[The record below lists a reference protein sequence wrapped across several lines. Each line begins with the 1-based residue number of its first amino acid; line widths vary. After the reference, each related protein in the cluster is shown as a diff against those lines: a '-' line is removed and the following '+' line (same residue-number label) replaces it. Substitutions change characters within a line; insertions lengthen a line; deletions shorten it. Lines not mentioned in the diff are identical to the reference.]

1 MTINVSITAPV
12 TLSQYAKTLPEN
24 DPSRTFVENM
34 VMESDLMAAIPIL
47 PANMGKRAFMD
58 IASVPT
64 VGFRGLN
71 QAANNVSGDFNL
83 REEDTFFID
92 EYIMVDRALVDRL
105 GTEHQYRQERVT
117 STALGQMFS
126 QQLIKGDRSTNPSGP
141 DGFQVRADNP
151 GTGTFPNQVNPY
163 NWIHNST
170 SSGGAALSLAN
181 LDQLYWLVNKPTHFI
196 VPRTLMP
203 FFDAAARN
211 NTLVN
216 QTVSYAKDDFGRRII
231 KYKDLP
237 LLFGYEPDD
246 TPDML
251 PMTEVAAGGGAAV
264 TGSIYCVSLRDGG
277 VYAIEQTPLS
287 VLNEGMVVGQ
297 PFYSIHVKWDWGI
310 AREHPRA
317 LARLDSITAS
327 AITA

>member
-12 TLSQYAKTLPEN
+12 TLAQYAQTLPEN
-24 DPSRTFVENM
+24 DPSRVFVENM

-47 PANMGKRAFMD
+47 PANMGKRAYLD
-58 IASVPT
+58 IAATPS

-71 QAANNVSGDFNL
+71 TAASNISGQFNL

-105 GTEHQYRQERVT
+105 GTEHQYRQEKVT
-117 STALGQMFS
+117 STALGQLFS
-126 QQLIKGDRSTNPSGP
+126 QQLVKGDRTSSPTGP
-141 DGFQVRADNP
+141 DGFQVRCTN
-151 GTGTFPNQVNPY
+151 TSY
-163 NWIHNST
+163 NWLHNSV

-181 LDQLYWLVNKPTHFI
+181 LDQLYWLVNKPTHFV

-203 FFDAAARN
+203 YFDAAARN

-251 PMTEVAAGGGAAV
+251 PMTEVAFGGGSAV

-277 VYAIEQTPLS
+277 CYAIEQTPLS
-287 VLNEGMVVGQ
+287 VINEGMVIGQ
-297 PFYSIHVKWDWGI
+297 PFYSIHVKWDWGV
-310 AREHPRA
+310 AREHPRSM
-317 LARLDSITAS
+317 ARLDSITAA

>member
-1 MTINVSITAPV
+1 MTINVSISAPL
-12 TLSQYAKTLPEN
+12 TLWQYAKTLPEN

-34 VMESDLMAAIPIL
+34 VMESDLMAAIPFL
-47 PANMGKRAFMD
+47 PANMGKRTFLD
-58 IASVPT
+58 ISQTST

-71 QAANNVSGDFNL
+71 TAASNVSGDFNL

-105 GTEHQYRQERVT
+105 GSEHQYRQEKVT

-126 QQLIKGDRSTNPSGP
+126 QQLIKGDRTSTPTGP
-141 DGFQVRADNP
+141 DGMQARCTQLN
-151 GTGTFPNQVNPY
+151 Y
-163 NWIHNST
+163 NWLHNSA

-181 LDQLYWLVNKPTHFI
+181 LDILYWLVNKPTHFV

-203 FFDAAARN
+203 YFDAAARN
-211 NTLVN
+211 NSLVN

-246 TPDML
+246 TPDLL
-251 PMTEVAAGGGAAV
+251 PMTEVASGGGSAV

-277 VYAIEQTPLS
+277 FYAIEQTPLS
-287 VLNEGMVVGQ
+287 VINEGLVVGQ
-297 PFYSIHVKWDWGI
+297 PFFSIHVKWDWGV
-310 AREHPRA
+310 AREHPRSV
-317 LARLDSITAS
+317 ARLDSIAVG

>member
-1 MTINVSITAPV
+1 MAINVTISAPV
-12 TLSQYAKTLPEN
+12 TLAQYAKTLPEN
-24 DPSRTFVENM
+24 DPSRVFVENM

-47 PANMGKRAFMD
+47 PANMGKRAFID
-58 IASVPT
+58 IAKTPV

-71 QAANNVSGDFNL
+71 TGASNVSGDFNL

-92 EYIMVDRALVDRL
+92 EYVFVDRALVDRL
-105 GTEHQYRQERVT
+105 GSEHQYRQEKVT

-126 QQLIKGDRSTNPSGP
+126 QQLLKGDRSSNPEGP
-141 DGFQVRADNP
+141 DGFQVRCNNP
-151 GTGTFPNQVNPY
+151 GY

-170 SSGGAALSLAN
+170 AAGGAALSLAN

-203 FFDAAARN
+203 YFDAAARN

-216 QTVSYAKDDFGRRII
+216 QTVSFAKDDFGRRII

-251 PMTEVAAGGGAAV
+251 PLTEVAYGGGSAV

-277 VYAIEQTPLS
+277 CYAIEQTPLS
-287 VLNEGMVVGQ
+287 VINEGLVVGQ
-297 PFYSIHVKWDWGI
+297 PFYSIHVKWDWGV
-310 AREHPRA
+310 AREHPRSM
-317 LARLDSITAS
+317 ARLDSIAGA

>member
-12 TLSQYAKTLPEN
+12 TLAQYAKTLPEN
-24 DPSRTFVENM
+24 DPSRVFVENM

-47 PANMGKRAFMD
+47 PANMGKRAFID
-58 IASVPT
+58 IAQTPT
-64 VGFRGLN
+64 VGFRN
-71 QAANNVSGDFNL
+71 MNTAASNISGDFNL

-92 EYIMVDRALVDRL
+92 EYVMVDRALVDRL
-105 GTEHQYRQERVT
+105 GNEHQYRQEKLA
-117 STALGQMFS
+117 STALGQLFS
-126 QQLIKGDRSTNPSGP
+126 QQLIKGDGTATLGTPT
-141 DGFQVRADNP
+141 GFQARCTQLN
-151 GTGTFPNQVNPY
+151 Y
-163 NWIHNST
+163 NWMHNSA

-181 LDQLYWLVNKPTHFI
+181 LDILYWMVNKRTHFV

-203 FFDAAARN
+203 YFDAAARN

-216 QTVSYAKDDFGRRII
+216 QTVSYAKDDFGRTII

-251 PMTEVAAGGGAAV
+251 PMTEVASGGGSAV

-277 VYAIEQTPLS
+277 AYAIEQTPLS
-287 VLNEGMVVGQ
+287 VINEGLVVGQ
-297 PFYSIHVKWDWGI
+297 PFYSIHIKWDWGI
-310 AREHPRA
+310 AREHPRSM
-317 LARLDSITAS
+317 ARLDSIAVG

>member
-1 MTINVSITAPV
+1 MAINVQITTPIL
-12 TLSQYAKTLPEN
+12 LSEYAKTLPEQ

-34 VMESDLMAAIPIL
+34 VRESDLMAAIPIL
-47 PANMGKRAFMD
+47 PANMGKRAFLD
-58 IASVPT
+58 IQATPT
-64 VGFRGLN
+64 VGFRALN
-71 QAANNVSGDFNL
+71 SGASAVSGVFNL

-92 EYIMVDRALVDRL
+92 EYIQVDRAIVDRL
-105 GTEHQYRQERVT
+105 GIEHRARQEQLT

-126 QQLIKGDRSTNPSGP
+126 QQLLKGDRSSNPSGP
-141 DGFQVRADNP
+141 DGMQVRCNSV
-151 GTGTFPNQVNPY
+151 GVNWY
-163 NWIHNST
+163 HNSAA
-170 SSGGAALSLAN
+170 SGGAALSLAN
-181 LDQLYWLVNKPTHFI
+181 LDILFWTVNKPTHFV

-203 FFDAAARN
+203 YFDAAARN

-216 QTVSYAKDDFGRRII
+216 QTVEYAKDDFGRRII
-231 KYKDLP
+231 KYKGLP

-251 PMTEVAAGGGAAV
+251 PMTEVASGGGGAV

-277 VYAIEQTPLS
+277 FYAIEQTPLS
-287 VLNEGMVVGQ
+287 VIDEGLIVGQ
-297 PFYSIHVKWDWGI
+297 PFWSTHVKWDWGV

-317 LARLDSITAS
+317 VARLDSIAVG